1 MKHGRSTRLTLSPI
15 TTAALLVTAS
25 LLHAGCATG
34 AGGGMPSAGGLSR
47 EEAVGTWSLTDS
59 DNELFNVI
67 VAPDG
72 SAVDTYWKG
81 PDGAKGE
88 RGRWE
93 LVNGCLDI
101 RYSSGWRD
109 LISRRTLGYR
119 KLGYPP
125 GLAKGSGPQD
135 QPANDGG
142 AVKVTGDRLPFV
154 GIWTVPSGG
163 ETTQYEVT
171 LALRS
176 DGMAMKT
183 CDPFDSGTWRVSD
196 GVATIVWA
204 DGWRSTLERA
214 DSEEWFYRVW
224 RPGMPPTDMPTASG
238 KVRKVVR

>member
-1 MKHGRSTRLTLSPI
+1 MKQGRVFRFPLSLI
-15 TTAALLVTAS
+15 TVSVLLAAASPLVV
-25 LLHAGCATG
+25 GCATSG
-34 AGGGMPSAGGLSR
+34 TGSMPAAGGMSR
-47 EEAVGTWSLTDS
+47 EEAVGTWSITDS

-101 RYSSGWRD
+101 RYGSGWRD
-109 LISRRTLGYR
+109 LISRSALGHR
-119 KLGYPP
+119 KVGYPP
-125 GLAKGSGPQD
+125 RLAPGTGSQD
-135 QPANDGG
+135 QPANEGS

-163 ETTQYEVT
+163 ETTHYEVT
-171 LALRS
+171 MALRS

-183 CDPFDSGTWRVSD
+183 CEAYDPGLWRVEN

-204 DGWRSTLERA
+204 DGWRSALERA
-214 DSEEWFYRVW
+214 DSEEWSYRVW
-224 RPGMPPTDMPTASG
+224 RPGMDPTDMPAASG
-238 KVRKVVR
+238 KVRKVTR